1 MRRKLNPVNLFFH
14 LLLITLL
21 LKPVNSQAQDE
32 FVIKSVNTQLNET
45 VYFLNAVFEISLP
58 DYIVSAFDQGFVLPL
73 LIEIEVSRNRLFW
86 FDKDVVI
93 IKQRY
98 RMQYHAMLDSVSLL
112 DVNSGNRQYFSSLDE
127 TLNHLTVLLNF
138 PLLDNNAL
146 DQQKKYS
153 ARLNFGI
160 DNAALPIPL
169 KSSLLWKNDWH
180 IGSDWFEWDITQ

>member
-1 MRRKLNPVNLFFH
+1 MRIKLNPVNLIFY
-14 LLLITLL
+14 LLLIALL

-32 FVIKSVNTQLNET
+32 FAIKSVNTQLNES

-58 DYIVSAFDQGFVLPL
+58 DYIVLAFDQGFVLPL
-73 LIEIEVSRNRLFW
+73 LIEIDVSRNRFFW
-86 FDKDVVI
+86 FDKNVVT

-112 DVNSGNRQYFSSLDE
+112 NVNSGNRQYFSSLEDAV
-127 TLNHLTVLLNF
+127 NHLTVLFNF

-146 DQQKKYS
+146 DQDESYS

-160 DNAALPIPL
+160 DHAALPIPL
-169 KSSLLWKNDWH
+169 KSSSLWENDWH

>member
-1 MRRKLNPVNLFFH
+1 MRIKLNPVNLIFY
-14 LLLITLL
+14 LLLIALL

-32 FVIKSVNTQLNET
+32 FAIKSVNTQLNES

-73 LIEIEVSRNRLFW
+73 LIEIEVSRNRFFW
-86 FDKDVVI
+86 FDKDIVT

-112 DVNSGNRQYFSSLDE
+112 NVNSGNRQYFSSLKDA
-127 TLNHLTVLLNF
+127 LNHLTVLFNF

-146 DQQKKYS
+146 NQDKSYS

-160 DNAALPIPL
+160 DHAALPIPL
-169 KSSLLWKNDWH
+169 KSSSLWKNDWH